1 MATTR
6 TTAPEFHRSTAIPSL
21 ELRRS
26 CRENTCYRP
35 HTHDVLSLGLIDEGT
50 SVLTGAL
57 TGRVS
62 LAPGDVVVIPPGHV
76 HSCNPNTG
84 RWQYQMTHLDAV
96 WADDLTLAISGSTG
110 VRVLRSPAVYGQL
123 TNVNDAIAADRPAAE
138 LERECRQLAVMFG
151 NAEREESVTVPT
163 MRAPTDGHQALAER
177 LQPVLHRL
185 RYDDTTP
192 AVDDLAE
199 LVGLSR
205 YQLIRAV
212 KQVTGLSP
220 VAWRQNARILEA
232 RRMLRSGA
240 AIADTASRLGFT
252 DQSHFHRVFQAH
264 VAATPGAYRG

>member
-35 HTHDVLSLGLIDEGT
+35 HTHDVLSLGLIDEGS

-57 TGRVS
+57 TGPVS

-76 HSCNPNTG
+76 HSCNPNAG
-84 RWQYQMTHLDAV
+84 RWRYQMTHLDTV
-96 WADDLTLAISGSTG
+96 RADALVPTIGGAAG
-110 VRVLRSPAVYGQL
+110 VRVLRSREIAMQL
-123 TNVNDAIAADRPAAE
+123 TVVNDAIVEDRPAAE
-138 LERECRQLAVMFG
+138 LERECRRLADVIAH
-151 NAEREESVTVPT
+151 AEREVSVTVT
-163 MRAPTDGHQALAER
+163 TTSTTDTPLALTEE
-177 LQPVLHRL
+177 LEPVMHRL
-185 RYDDTTP
+185 RYDDSTP
-192 AVDDLAE
+192 GLDDLAE
-199 LVGLSR
+199 MVGMSR

-252 DQSHFHRVFQAH
+252 DQSHFHRVFRAH

>member
-21 ELRRS
+21 EFRRS

-35 HTHDVLSLGLIDEGT
+35 HTHDVLSIGLIDEGS
-50 SVLTGAL
+50 SVLTGPL
-57 TGRVS
+57 TGPVQ

-76 HSCNPNTG
+76 HSCNPEAG
-84 RWQYQMTHLDAV
+84 RWRYQMTHLDPA
-96 WADDLTLAISGSTG
+96 WADDLVRATSGAAG
-110 VRVLRSPAVYGQL
+110 VRVLRSPSVYGQV

-138 LERECRQLAVMFG
+138 LERERRRLADLFG
-151 NAEREESVTVPT
+151 HAEREASMTVPT
-163 MRAPTDGHQALAER
+163 MPAPTDGHLAAAQR

-192 AVDDLAE
+192 ALDDLAE

-240 AIADTASRLGFT
+240 AIADTASMLGFT

-264 VAATPGAYRG
+264 VATTPGSYRG